1 MDLFRVGL
9 FPDMFSDLTVVHVST
24 DPFFFFLFLFPPPT
38 PLHSYHSSF
47 LYIWLSNLELILL
60 AFASAQVNSVDGDQ
74 NVCGSDVCSEKRR
87 DGKGK
92 VQLGSTPLP
101 DILYKDLFVLILKLI
116 FWVNFALGLI
126 CSLVWDEHCLP
137 KVQATMPSQK
147 KTPFMSVFA
156 WRELLFTSPVMLAL

>member
-1 MDLFRVGL
+1 MTWLLSMLAQILFG
-9 FPDMFSDLTVVHVST
+9 FFSFSAH
-24 DPFFFFLFLFPPPT
+24 PPP
-38 PLHSYHSSF
+38 PHSYHSSS
-47 LYIWLSNLELILL
+47 LYIWLCNLESILL

-74 NVCGSDVCSEKRR
+74 NVCGLDVCSEKSR

-92 VQLGSTPLP
+92 VQLGSMPRP

-126 CSLVWDEHCLP
+126 RSLVWDEHCLP

>member
-1 MDLFRVGL
+1 MDLCRFGL
-9 FPDMFSDLTVVHVST
+9 FPDVFSDLTVVHVST
-24 DPFFFFLFLFPPPT
+24 DPFFFFPFSFPT
-38 PLHSYHSSF
+38 PPCIHTTALLPCISD
-47 LYIWLSNLELILL
+47 SNLESILL

-74 NVCGSDVCSEKRR
+74 NVCGLDICSEKSR

-92 VQLGSTPLP
+92 VQLGSMPLP

-116 FWVNFALGLI
+116 FRVNFALGLI